1 MHLYIYERVYV
12 CMGGLRSFFQVRY
25 IYLLEYLCTHHIERT
40 FILYVYIR
48 STYIFNVTINKF
60 CAVVESCI
68 SGLLQVVCSG
78 VFELRL
84 KSFINENGK
93 DHLGQCCGGERH
105 GRCTTPCHTRFRVCL
120 KHFQNTI
127 DTTSACTFGDV
138 MTPVLG
144 ENNVHLGDSATNVPG
159 FSNPIRFPFDFS
171 WPVSCQKI
179 SYVHNLCLV
188 DRPGVMVVC
197 IGKLTL

>member
-1 MHLYIYERVYV
+1 MHACMYGFTFVSKYIHLLYTCVHTT
-12 CMGGLRSFFQVRY
+12 SSQQ
-25 IYLLEYLCTHHIERT
+25 
-40 FILYVYIR
+40 LYVYIR

-60 CAVVESCI
+60 YAVVESCI

-93 DHLGQCCGGERH
+93 DHLGQCCGGERN
-105 GRCTTPCHTRFRVCL
+105 GRCTAPCRTRFRVCL

-144 ENNVHLGDSATNVPG
+144 ENNIHLGDSATNVPG

-171 WPVSCQKI
+171 WPVSCQI
-179 SYVHNLCLV
+179 SYIFMFTEYVL
-188 DRPGVMVVC
+188 
-197 IGKLTL
+197 